1 MTDPRLLS
9 FFPQRPEHEQ
19 HQPAA
24 AQHLPT
30 PALPGGA
37 VSMERPHAEP
47 GVGMCWRVPG
57 AQAATPELPLEPQ
70 AGVEGGWVPEGVNC
84 YSSCRG
90 LSRDI
95 TIRLCCTC

>member
-57 AQAATPELPLEPQ
+57 AQAATPRVA
-70 AGVEGGWVPEGVNC
+70 AGATGWGG
-84 YSSCRG
+84 R
-90 LSRDI
+90 
-95 TIRLCCTC
+95 RLGAGGG